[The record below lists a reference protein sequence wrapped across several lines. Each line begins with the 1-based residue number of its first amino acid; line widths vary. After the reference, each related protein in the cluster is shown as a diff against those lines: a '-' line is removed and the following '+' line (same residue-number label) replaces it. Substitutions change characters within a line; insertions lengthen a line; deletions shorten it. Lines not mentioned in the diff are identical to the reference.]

1 MGSKKQP
8 RQVSDPYEYIISWAK
23 QISNEGGDE
32 QSGEDGDNNRTCA
45 GDEGELDVTSDSGD
59 SVEEIV
65 DIYLDMQRELKQAKA
80 HNPYKQL
87 DEWAKQFDDNQE
99 ESIVNQAERKEEEK
113 NKYAPEP
120 DSTEKRGR
128 PDAVNWIN
136 NNDGNSGANTDEHI
150 KNERKIGNDEKKGK
164 QTRCTHSLVNHEA
177 ASVIE
182 PVKAQPASTGGSFSN
197 TSTTEV
203 SNTHGKGKTEPRSS
217 SPSDIDDDYFHVVRH
232 PGMYALRI
240 HTWNRRQPAVGDLT
254 FVGPVPGT
262 AVQPYVTN
270 EFNGE
275 GEDGSDWESYQT
287 YLTDQFWSGS
297 KGNEEGGR
305 ARGWPQLE

>member
-1 MGSKKQP
+1 MNNTWVSHDEVILLGYDPKSSLAPAPRLTHCQLDLFSRSLTCISNLSSSCSFFESDSVTDRTAMGSEKQP

-113 NKYAPEP
+113 KNKYAPEP

-164 QTRCTHSLVNHEA
+164 QTRCTHSLVNHVR
-177 ASVIE
+177 ASANFLQQSCTLCIRVR
-182 PVKAQPASTGGSFSN
+182 AGSR
-197 TSTTEV
+197 V
-203 SNTHGKGKTEPRSS
+203 C
-217 SPSDIDDDYFHVVRH
+217 D
-232 PGMYALRI
+232 
-240 HTWNRRQPAVGDLT
+240 
-254 FVGPVPGT
+254 
-262 AVQPYVTN
+262 
-270 EFNGE
+270 
-275 GEDGSDWESYQT
+275 
-287 YLTDQFWSGS
+287 
-297 KGNEEGGR
+297 
-305 ARGWPQLE
+305 